1 MKSDALVHPFHTE
14 LSYIEWVRHKRHTRK
29 VVEVENSN
37 QKALV
42 CLDCSRIL
50 CTFDPKYER
59 HEGVRQEGVLV
70 AMDGIEFDS
79 IPDVLSHIDNKC
91 ESFARFLES

>member
-1 MKSDALVHPFHTE
+1 MKSNVLVHPFHTE

-42 CLDCSRIL
+42 CLDCGRIL

-59 HEGVRQEGVLV
+59 QEGVRV

-91 ESFARFLES
+91 ESEEFIEFADFL